1 MESRGYS
8 HLALLTVEDESG
20 TGFQPRMALS
30 LGQNEVEFVYFQ
42 DATKARIQAGFRSLL
57 RRKPAKNSQFPK
69 KTEKNRRKPVEMRCF
84 PLTNP
89 AESRKVNGGRV
100 SLDPHQ
106 CLRSSHSREASTAT
120 TRSIEV
126 KTKPRWHNHCWYQEE
141 DTLWQQV

>member
-1 MESRGYS
+1 
-8 HLALLTVEDESG
+8 
-20 TGFQPRMALS
+20 MALR
-30 LGQNEVEFVYFQ
+30 LDQNAVEFVYSQ
-42 DATKARIQAGFRSLL
+42 DAAKARIQAVPRSIL
-57 RRKPAKNSQFPK
+57 RRKPAKIGQFPN

-106 CLRSSHSREASTAT
+106 CLRSSHLCDAPTAV

-126 KTKPRWHNHCWYQEE
+126 KTNAVAHP
-141 DTLWQQV
+141 LL